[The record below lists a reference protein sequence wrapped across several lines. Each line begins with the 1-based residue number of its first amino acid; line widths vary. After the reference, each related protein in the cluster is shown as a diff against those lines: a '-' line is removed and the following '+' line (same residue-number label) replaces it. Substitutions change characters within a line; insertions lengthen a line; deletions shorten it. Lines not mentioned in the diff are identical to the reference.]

1 MSVLSPSMPGH
12 CESRGTW
19 SHSLLRSHSSRTK
32 ATKVPS
38 SPTGSSG
45 SANRACRLEDVMSKK
60 VWLITGAGRGMGV
73 EFARAALASGHSVV
87 ASGRDRE
94 RVSRVLG
101 TSSDV
106 LAVTLDV
113 TSAADAEAAVRAAVD
128 RFGRIDVLVNNAASF
143 YAGYFEELTPEQME
157 RQLTTSLIGPMNVTR
172 AVLPVMRK
180 QRSGHVVTI
189 SSSAGLAGFE
199 YGTAYAASKFGAEGW
214 MESVATEVEP
224 FGIHTTIVNPGF
236 FRTELLTKEST
247 NYAAPSIDDYA
258 ERSAAQ
264 RKAWEAQNGQQQGD
278 PAKLA
283 QALLTIADK
292 EQPPPRFIAGADAI
306 GTAEQQIAALQAQI
320 DAYRDLSTSLA
331 LDELEPAES

>member
-1 MSVLSPSMPGH
+1 MI
-12 CESRGTW
+12 
-19 SHSLLRSHSSRTK
+19 
-32 ATKVPS
+32 
-38 SPTGSSG
+38 
-45 SANRACRLEDVMSKK
+45 DKK
-60 VWLITGAGRGMGV
+60 IWFITGAGRGMGTD
-73 EFARAALASGHSVV
+73 FAKAALAAGNAVV
-87 ASGRDRE
+87 ATGRDP
-94 RVSRVLG
+94 
-101 TSSDV
+101 D
-106 LAVTLDV
+106 AVTVAVGEADDLLVVKLDV
-113 TSAADAEAAVRAAVD
+113 TSPADAEAAVEAAVD
-128 RFGRIDVLVNNAASF
+128 RFGRIDVLVNNAGNF
-143 YAGYFEELTPEQME
+143 HAGYFEELTPEQME
-157 RQLTTSLIGPMNVTR
+157 RQLATTLIGPMNVTR

-199 YGTAYAASKFGAEGW
+199 FGTAYAASKFGLEGW
-214 MESVATEVEP
+214 MESLAPEVAP

-236 FRTELLTKEST
+236 FRTDLLSKQST

-331 LDELEPAES
+331 LDELEPAESAR